1 MTRIAIL
8 ETGAPPPA
16 LKAAHGDY
24 PAMFQDLLG
33 DGLTVVEQPV
43 NEIGRTAMAM
53 LLERLDEPERSQR
66 IVGVE
71 IPVLLVLAGEQITDG
86 LGLLVGLRL
95 LSAIGQLVTVD
106 LAQHELVGI
115 FGPLALPA
123 DVGQGGQC

>member
-1 MTRIAIL
+1 MIGLARW
-8 ETGAPPPA
+8 
-16 LKAAHGDY
+16 HGS
-24 PAMFQDLLG
+24 
-33 DGLTVVEQPV
+33 GLTALQEVE
-43 NEIGRTAMAM
+43 EIHRF
-53 LLERLDEPERSQR
+53 RSQR

-95 LSAIGQLVTVD
+95 FPTIGQLVTVD

-123 DVGQGGQC
+123 DVRQGGQC